1 MNSRE
6 KGKRGEREAAHLFR
20 AAGYPAERG
29 VQHDGMTG
37 HADIEGV
44 PYLWCEIKKNE
55 HLDVE
60 KAMQQAERD
69 SNARRMRTGEDLLP
83 VVIHKKSRQ
92 PWHCTMRT
100 IDFLSLCG
108 SMPFSVIVPTEG
120 LVTME
125 WEDWIQIYMAYEA
138 ERREA

>member
-1 MNSRE
+1 MLV
-6 KGKRGEREAAHLFR
+6 AHMFKKL
-20 AAGYPAERG
+20 GYPAERG
-29 VQHDGMTG
+29 QQYCGMQGNPDVTG
-37 HADIEGV
+37 I
-44 PYLWCEIKKNE
+44 PYIWPEVKWNE
-55 HLDVE
+55 QLDLE
-60 KAMQQAERD
+60 EAMKQAERD
-69 SNARRMRTGEDLLP
+69 SNGRRLRTGEDLLP

-138 ERREA
+138 ERREG